1 MVDQGGS
8 LLRRGFKTWCE
19 NVSYGYRRDLNLS
32 RHARLDPRNLARQIG
47 VAILTPHDIP
57 GLDAETLNHL
67 LTVDP
72 DSWSAVTLTIGQVS
86 IVITNSSHPDTR
98 QNNSLAH
105 ELSHLILKHPPSQAF
120 VTPDGMMVMNE
131 YNRVHEEEANC
142 LSATLLI
149 PRDGLIHFL
158 SLGWNDEELAAHF
171 GVSMDLLRMRK
182 NLTGVERQLSR
193 FRALKKRRF

>member
-1 MVDQGGS
+1 
-8 LLRRGFKTWCE
+8 
-19 NVSYGYRRDLNLS
+19 
-32 RHARLDPRNLARQIG
+32 
-47 VAILTPHDIP
+47 
-57 GLDAETLNHL
+57 
-67 LTVDP
+67 
-72 DSWSAVTLTIGQVS
+72 
-86 IVITNSSHPDTR
+86 
-98 QNNSLAH
+98 
-105 ELSHLILKHPPSQAF
+105 
-120 VTPDGMMVMNE
+120 MMVMNE

>member
-1 MVDQGGS
+1 MVDHNGS

-19 NVSYGYRRDLNLS
+19 NASYGYRRDLKLA
-32 RHARLDPRNLARQIG
+32 RHARLDPRDLALQIG
-47 VAILTPHDIP
+47 VAILTPHEIP

-67 LTVDP
+67 INVDP

-105 ELSHLILKHPPSQAF
+105 ELSHLILKHPPAQAF

-158 SLGWNDEELAAHF
+158 SLGWSDEQIAAHF

-193 FRALKKRRF
+193 FRALKKRKF

>member
-1 MVDQGGS
+1 VDQGGS

-105 ELSHLILKHPPSQAF
+105 ELSHLILKHPPAQAF

-158 SLGWNDEELAAHF
+158 SLGWNDEEIAAHF

>member
-1 MVDQGGS
+1 MVDQSGS

-19 NVSYGYRRDLNLS
+19 NASYGYRRDLRLPK
-32 RHARLDPRNLARQIG
+32 HARLDPRNLAQQIG

-67 LTVDP
+67 LNVDP

-105 ELSHLILKHPPSQAF
+105 ELSHLILRHPPAQAF
-120 VTPDGMMVMNE
+120 ITPDGMMVMNE

-142 LSATLLI
+142 LSATLLV

-158 SLGWNDEELAAHF
+158 MLGWNDEQIAAHF

-193 FRALKKRRF
+193 FRALKRRKF